1 MCIQIFPNVWLLTF
15 SYLSTSL
22 DNYYTALESGFSL
35 FYLLCILPTLSS
47 ALPLSLSHA
56 QLLLHL
62 LIALYHFRMGVR
74 LLVLNHFSF
83 GEISYI
89 ARRHVNMGH
98 TCEVHEDGHTRG
110 AEYIS

>member
-15 SYLSTSL
+15 SYLSTSF
-22 DNYYTALESGFSL
+22 DKYYTALESGFSL
-35 FYLLCILPTLSS
+35 FCLLHILPTLCS
-47 ALPLSLSHA
+47 ALPLSLFHA

-83 GEISYI
+83 GGISHI

-110 AEYIS
+110 AEHIS